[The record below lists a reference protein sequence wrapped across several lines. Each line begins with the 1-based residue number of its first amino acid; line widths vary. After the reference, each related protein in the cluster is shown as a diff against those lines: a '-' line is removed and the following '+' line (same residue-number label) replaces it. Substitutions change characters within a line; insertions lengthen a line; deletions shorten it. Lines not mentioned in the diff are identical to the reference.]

1 MHSFDL
7 RGATVV
13 DVGANRGIYSY
24 WMHRATRPNGRVIAF
39 EPQPELV
46 TYLEDL
52 KASFGLDRLDIV
64 AAGLSSRPGTAQ
76 LVRPKTHWGGASLD
90 LEPREDTDLIEI
102 EIRTLDDHFGGSDVR
117 PVRFIKV
124 DIQDHEY
131 DCFVGGERLL
141 REDRPVLL
149 FESEDTK
156 IARIV
161 PFLQSLDY
169 RVSFLTG
176 EGRVPFERLPELRK
190 TIQAPYLNYVA
201 VPAGGV

>member
-24 WMHRATRPNGRVIAF
+24 WMHRAARPNGHVIAF

-46 TYLEDL
+46 TYLQDL
-52 KASFGLDRLDIV
+52 KASFALDRLSIV

-90 LEPREDTDLIEI
+90 LDPREDTDLIEI
-102 EIRTLDDHFGGSDVR
+102 EIQTLDDYFESSDVR
-117 PVRFIKV
+117 PVRFIKA

-131 DCFVGGERLL
+131 ECFVGGERLL
-141 REDRPVLL
+141 REDRPALL

-161 PFLQSLDY
+161 PFLESLDY
-169 RVSFLTG
+169 RVSFLTD
-176 EGRVPFERLPELRK
+176 EGRVPFERLAGLRE

-201 VPAGGV
+201 VPAEGV